1 MVLRIKKH
9 TENRIFKVYLLAM
22 FALMAARYLLKVNI
36 PALAFLMV
44 AMLPIWLGTPSEQL
58 AFVASCIPLSIAF
71 QYKYALL
78 ILSIAIL
85 VKNHW
90 QLKASGVFLTVA
102 AMIIWELWH
111 GFYGHFSFVEYLRDF
126 AELILLAII
135 TSVNLKDLDHKLV
148 IRSLAISVVGVC
160 CIMLWMQ
167 MQKFG
172 FNLIAVF
179 ARSARSFRF
188 GQSNMESGA
197 YALNFNANNLGFI
210 CNLSTC
216 GILLLVSR
224 KEHSRTDIFLA
235 VCGLIF
241 ALMTMSRAA
250 IVCAIMIFFAFL
262 ILSEGKLQQKLANG
276 LICLLIAVAA
286 LMLLW
291 KYLPSV
297 FVNIQERFQRKDV
310 WNGRGS
316 LLRYYTEYMLSDW
329 KYFLFGIGIQD
340 IFGKVSPYFPV
351 HDVPHNGIQEVWIA
365 WGIIGVALMLV
376 VFWKIVTTSKRYAGR
391 KRQFY
396 QFMPLLLTLVYTMSG
411 QLLTSSRALIT
422 LSFSYICL
430 CIGKANGQP
439 DTVSGFRRINE
450 QNNF

>member
-9 TENRIFKVYLLAM
+9 TENRIFKVYLLTM
-22 FALMAARYLLKVNI
+22 FALMVARYLLKINI
-36 PALAFLMV
+36 PALAFLLV
-44 AMLPIWLGTPSEQL
+44 TMLPIWLGTPSEQL
-58 AFVASCIPLSIAF
+58 AFVASCIPLSITF

-85 VKNHW
+85 AKNHW
-90 QLKASGVFLTVA
+90 HLKSSSIFLTVA

-111 GFYGHFSFVEYLRDF
+111 SFYGHFSYVEYLRGF
-126 AELILLAII
+126 AELILLAVI
-135 TSVNLKDLDHKLV
+135 TSVNQKDLDHKLV

-167 MQKFG
+167 MQQFG
-172 FNLIAVF
+172 FNLVAVF
-179 ARSARSFRF
+179 ARSAHSFRF
-188 GQSNMESGA
+188 GQSNMASGT
-197 YALNFNANNLGFI
+197 YALNFNANNLGYI

-224 KEHSRTDIFLA
+224 KEYSRADILLA
-235 VCGLIF
+235 VCALIF

-250 IVCAIMIFFAFL
+250 IVCAVMIFFTFL

-276 LICLLIAVAA
+276 LGGLLIAVAA
-286 LMLLW
+286 LILLW

-297 FVNIQERFQRKDV
+297 FENIQERFQRKDV

-329 KYFLFGIGIQD
+329 KYCLFGIGMQD
-340 IFGKVSPYFPV
+340 IFGKVSPHFPV

-365 WGIIGVALMLV
+365 WGIVGVALILV
-376 VFWKIVTTSKRYAGR
+376 VFWKIVTTSKLYAGG

-396 QFMPLLLTLVYTMSG
+396 QFMPLLLTFIFTMSG
-411 QLLTSSRALIT
+411 QLLTSSRTLIALT
-422 LSFSYICL
+422 FSYVCL
-430 CIGKANGQP
+430 CVETAHGHNIQIQE
-439 DTVSGFRRINE
+439 DT
-450 QNNF
+450 